1 MKKNFKNK
9 KILITGG
16 TGFLGKSLIKK
27 LKLIGCKN
35 LYIASHKKYDLVFET
50 DVKRLFKNFKPNIVF
65 HLAASVGGIGIN
77 KLSPGKF
84 FYENSLMNLLTIH
97 HSYLN
102 KVEKVISTGT
112 VSSYPKNTSLPFEEK
127 NIWDGY
133 PEEINA
139 SYGIAKRIIHTHSL
153 SYLKQYNFKSH
164 LLLLTNLY
172 GPNDNFNPKSS
183 HVIASLIKKFY
194 EGKIKNKKFVEVWG
208 DGKATRDFCY
218 IDDIV
223 DGLIL
228 TAKKYKK
235 TEPLNLGSGKEI
247 SIKFLANLIKS
258 KIGYKGK
265 IRWLKNKPVGPKR
278 RFLKIDKAKKEIGYN
293 PKIDIHEG
301 LNRTINW
308 YIQNYNSLFQN

>member
-1 MKKNFKNK
+1 MKKKFENK

-16 TGFLGKSLIKK
+16 TGFLGQSLIKK
-27 LKLIGCKN
+27 LKSIGCKN
-35 LYIASHKKYDLVFET
+35 LYAASHKKYDLISEK
-50 DVKRLFKNFKPNIVF
+50 DVKKLFKFFKPNIVF

-77 KLSPGKF
+77 KLNPGKF
-84 FYENSLMNLLTIH
+84 FYENTLMNLFTIH

-102 KVEKVISTGT
+102 KVDKVISTGS
-112 VSSYPKNTSLPFEEK
+112 VSSYPKNISLPFEEK
-127 NIWDGY
+127 NIWNGY
-133 PEEINA
+133 PEEINS

-153 SYLKQYNFKSH
+153 SYFKQYNFKSS

-183 HVIASLIKKFY
+183 HVIAALIKKFY
-194 EGKIKNKKFVEVWG
+194 EGKIKKKKFVEVWG

-223 DGLIL
+223 EGLIL
-228 TAKKYKK
+228 TAKKYQK

>member
-16 TGFLGKSLIKK
+16 AGFLGQSLIKK
-27 LKLIGCKN
+27 LKINGCKN
-35 LYIASHKKYDLVFET
+35 LYVASHKKYDLVSER
-50 DVKRLFKNFKPNIVF
+50 DVKRLFNNFKPNIVF

-84 FYENSLMNLLTIH
+84 FYENSLMNLFTIH

-102 KVEKVISTGT
+102 KVEKVISTGS

-139 SYGIAKRIIHTHSL
+139 SYGIAKRIVHAHSL
-153 SYLKQYNFKSH
+153 SYFKQYNFKSH

-223 DGLIL
+223 EGLIL
-228 TAKKYKK
+228 AAKKYKK

-247 SIKFLANLIKS
+247 SINVLANLIKS
-258 KIGYKGK
+258 KIGFKGK
-265 IRWLKNKPVGPKR
+265 IKWLTNKPVGPKR
-278 RFLKIDKAKKEIGYN
+278 RLLKIQRAKKEIGYS

-301 LNRTINW
+301 LDRTINW
-308 YIQNYNSLFQN
+308 YVQNYKFID

>member
-16 TGFLGKSLIKK
+16 AGFLGQSLSKK
-27 LKLIGCKN
+27 LKIIGCKN
-35 LYIASHKKYDLVFET
+35 LYIASHKKYDLVSET
-50 DVKRLFKNFKPNIVF
+50 DVKRLFKNFKPDIVF

-84 FYENSLMNLLTIH
+84 FYENSLMNLFTIH

-133 PEEINA
+133 PEDINA
-139 SYGIAKRIIHTHSL
+139 SYGIAKRIVHAHSL
-153 SYLKQYNFKSH
+153 SYFKQYNFKSH

-183 HVIASLIKKFY
+183 HVTASLIKKFY

-223 DGLIL
+223 EGLIL
-228 TAKKYKK
+228 TAKKYEK

-247 SIKFLANLIKS
+247 SIKVLANLIKS
-258 KIGYKGK
+258 KIGYEGK
-265 IRWLKNKPVGPKR
+265 IKWLTNKPVGPKR
-278 RFLKIDKAKKEIGYN
+278 RLLKIQRAKKEIGYN

-301 LNRTINW
+301 LDRTINW
-308 YIQNYNSLFQN
+308 YVQNYKFIQ

>member
-1 MKKNFKNK
+1 MQKNFKNK

-16 TGFLGKSLIKK
+16 AGFLGQSLIKK
-27 LKLIGCKN
+27 LKKIGCKN
-35 LYIASHKKYDLVFET
+35 LYIANHKKYDLVSET

-84 FYENSLMNLLTIH
+84 FYENSLMNLFTIH

-139 SYGIAKRIIHTHSL
+139 SYGIAKRIVHTHSL
-153 SYLKQYNFKSH
+153 SYFKQYNFKSH

-183 HVIASLIKKFY
+183 HVTASLIKKFY

-223 DGLIL
+223 EGLIL

-247 SIKFLANLIKS
+247 SIKVLANLIKS

-265 IRWLKNKPVGPKR
+265 IKWLTNKPVGPKR
-278 RFLKIDKAKKEIGYN
+278 RFLKIQRAKKEIGFN
-293 PKIDIHEG
+293 PKIDINEG
-301 LNRTINW
+301 LDRTINW
-308 YIQNYNSLFQN
+308 YVQNYKLID